1 MTSLKVTLAFLVAL
15 SVIGL
20 SFVQFAQAEGNDG
33 KAIFESSKCATCHSV
48 DSQGIAAKK
57 KSDKTPDLSELTKG
71 DDMNL
76 EFWTK
81 YLKKDATLN
90 GKKHAIPFK
99 GSDEDLKVMVEWL
112 MSLKK

>member
-1 MTSLKVTLAFLVAL
+1 MKSLKVTVAFLVTL

-20 SFVQFAQAEGNDG
+20 SLVQFAKAEGNDG
-33 KAIFESSKCATCHSV
+33 KTIFVDAKCATCHSI
-48 DSQGIAAKK
+48 DSQGVEAKK

-71 DDMNL
+71 DDMNF

-90 GKKHAIPFK
+90 GKKHPIPFK
-99 GSDEDLKVMVEWL
+99 GSDEDMKVMVEWL
-112 MSLKK
+112 MSLSK